1 MATDRPVLRIR
12 WLGRVA
18 YDDALALQR
27 RLHGHSSDDH
37 LLLLE
42 HPHVVTLGRR
52 GRREHL
58 LVDVEALGG
67 SVVETDRGGEVTYH
81 GPGQLVGYPILTV
94 PGRRGGGMADT
105 AAYVG
110 GVEQLLIDVLAD
122 LGLEAGRLE
131 RHTGV
136 WVDPEGLRPRK
147 IAAIGV
153 RLSRARSMHGFALN
167 VDPDLE
173 WFARIVP
180 CGITGLG
187 VTSLSAEG
195 IDVSMQQVV
204 DLVAQRAAGR
214 WGAHGRIDRADV
226 AHRVAPADLAQ
237 FTRDAAGEAP
247 GSAAG
252 EAEPDGAAAGDAAA
266 VDAAAG
272 NGDGTSS
279 RLLGRL
285 AHARLQGGD
294 DAGGVPYRSRK
305 PEWMRVPLSTGP
317 TFHEVRSTLRC
328 LDLVTVC
335 EEAGCPNISE
345 CWNDGTATFMILG
358 ERCTRACG
366 FCLVDTRRPGPVD
379 SDEPERVAE
388 AAVRMS
394 LEHVVVTMVARD
406 DLPGGGAEAV
416 AATVAA
422 VRRRLPDARVETL
435 ISDLGGDPD
444 ALQTVFDARPD
455 VLNHNIETVARLQRA
470 VRPSAGYARSLAV
483 LSRAKSAG
491 LTTKSS
497 IIAGMG
503 ETHDEVVQTMA
514 DLHAA
519 GTDIVTI
526 GQYLRP
532 SARHLPV
539 DRWWPPDA
547 FEQWRKIGE
556 SMGISHVESS
566 PLTRSSYHARQ
577 AADAAATAGR
587 SPDQPLATT

>member
-1 MATDRPVLRIR
+1 VLRIR

-18 YDDALALQR
+18 YHDALALQR
-27 RLHGHSSDDH
+27 RLHGHSADDH

-122 LGLEAGRLE
+122 MGLEAGRVE

-136 WVDPEGLRPRK
+136 WVDPGGLRPRK

-195 IDVSMQQVV
+195 IDVSMREVV
-204 DLVAQRAAGR
+204 DLVAQRAAATWAG
-214 WGAHGRIDRADV
+214 HGRIDRADV
-226 AHRVAPADLAQ
+226 AHRVAPADMAQ
-237 FTRDAAGEAP
+237 FTRDAANGSADAGEAP
-247 GSAAG
+247 DGGPAVGAG
-252 EAEPDGAAAGDAAA
+252 ADG
-266 VDAAAG
+266 V
-272 NGDGTSS
+272 SL

-285 AHARLQGGD
+285 EAARLDGEGHEP
-294 DAGGVPYRSRK
+294 VPLRSRK

-317 TFHEVRSTLRC
+317 TFHEVRSTLRG

-379 SDEPERVAE
+379 TEEPERVAT
-388 AAVRMS
+388 AAVRMG

-406 DLPGGGAEAV
+406 DLVDGGAAV
-416 AATVAA
+416 AAETVAA
-422 VRRRLPDARVETL
+422 VRRRLPAARVETL
-435 ISDLGGDPD
+435 ISDLRGESA

-483 LSRAKSAG
+483 LARAKAEG

-503 ETHDEVVQTMA
+503 ETHDEVVQTLA

-539 DRWWPPDA
+539 DRWWPPEA
-547 FEQWRKIGE
+547 FERWKEIGE
-556 SMGISHVESS
+556 SMGISHVEAS

-577 AADAAATAGR
+577 AADAAAEAGSAR
-587 SPDQPLATT
+587 I